1 MALHGWKHGHTIAR
15 LGMTLEPLLGSTALN
30 RADVSWN
37 TSSGLSG
44 YGAKSLVSRGHI
56 TTHHVNR
63 VARPG
68 VESCKSL
75 PTGKVKPLPMHWGT
89 QLRSVA
95 LTGTHRR
102 CSYEDKSR
110 CSPHR
115 ATSLM
120 RKRIPL
126 GPYRKPVPRVI
137 GGSQG
142 VGRFLMGEV
151 PLYHTRS
158 SM

>member
-1 MALHGWKHGHTIAR
+1 MHGWKHGYTITR

-63 VARPG
+63 VARLG
-68 VESCKSL
+68 VESCESL
-75 PTGKVKPLPMHWGT
+75 ATGEVKPLHMHWGT
-89 QLRSVA
+89 HRERVTLA
-95 LTGTHRR
+95 GTHRR

-126 GPYRKPVPRVI
+126 GPYRRPVPRVI
-137 GGSQG
+137 GGSWG
-142 VGRFLMGEV
+142 GGRFLVGEV
-151 PLYHTRS
+151 AL
-158 SM
+158 